1 MLEQPVSVVAG
12 TATAKTQRNKKQN
25 NDLLT
30 QPTDFESRDFL
41 PIKMTMES
49 LSKLMICNVLK
60 SART

>member
-30 QPTDFESRDFL
+30 QPMDFESRDFL